1 MKIIMY
7 SANWCSDCVIAKK
20 FLDDQGIIY
29 RHIDIN
35 NNVEATELIK
45 KINNGKRVI
54 PTFIINNKTYINPE
68 YFLSN
73 QIIDYFSLKVE

>member
-1 MKIIMY
+1 MY

-29 RHIDIN
+29 IHIDIN
-35 NNVEATELIK
+35 NNVEATKLIK

-54 PTFIINNKTYINPE
+54 PTFIINNKTYINPGISK
-68 YFLSN
+68 LSE
-73 QIIDYFSLKVE
+73 IIMQ

>member
-20 FLDDQGIIY
+20 FLDDQGITY
-29 RHIDIN
+29 RYIDIN
-35 NNVEATELIK
+35 NNVKATELIK

-54 PTFIINNKTYINPE
+54 PTFIINNKTYINPGISK
-68 YFLSN
+68 LSE
-73 QIIDYFSLKVE
+73 IIMQ

>member
-20 FLDDQGIIY
+20 FLDDQGITY
-29 RHIDIN
+29 RYIDIN

-54 PTFIINNKTYINPE
+54 PTFIINNKTYINPGISK
-68 YFLSN
+68 LSE
-73 QIIDYFSLKVE
+73 IIMQ

>member
-20 FLDDQGIIY
+20 FLDDQGITY

-54 PTFIINNKTYINPE
+54 PTFIINNKTYVNPGISK
-68 YFLSN
+68 LSE
-73 QIIDYFSLKVE
+73 IIMQ

>member
-1 MKIIMY
+1 MY

-20 FLDDQGIIY
+20 FLDDQGIAY
-29 RHIDIN
+29 RYIDIN

-54 PTFIINNKTYINPE
+54 PTFIIDNKTYVNPGIRK
-68 YFLSN
+68 LSE
-73 QIIDYFSLKVE
+73 IIMQ